1 MNTMKNQFYQMFTTA
16 ILTLLFAGSVVA
28 QKTKPVKTSI
38 IKTTI
43 YCDHCKICESCG
55 GRILKELYNE
65 NGIKNTSVDSKS
77 NTISV
82 TYDERKITLEQVRV
96 KISKLGFDADDIK
109 ADPSAVAKLDDCC
122 KKPSQ

>member
-1 MNTMKNQFYQMFTTA
+1 MKALRF
-16 ILTLLFAGSVVA
+16 LLLFSILFCGSTYA
-28 QKTKPVKTSI
+28 QKAKPVKTAV

-65 NGIKNTSVDSKS
+65 AGIKNTSVDSKA
-77 NTISV
+77 NTITV

-96 KISKLGFDADDIK
+96 KISKLGFDADEVK
-109 ADPSAVAKLDDCC
+109 ADPAAVAKLDDCC
-122 KKPSQ
+122 KKSS

>member
-1 MNTMKNQFYQMFTTA
+1 MNMKNLN
-16 ILTLLFAGSVVA
+16 LTKIAMLLLVFLSMGAFA
-28 QKTKPVKTSI
+28 QKNKNIKTAA

-65 NGIKNTSVDSKS
+65 DGIKTTNVDAKA
-77 NTISV
+77 NTITV
-82 TYDERKITLEQVRV
+82 TYDERKITLEQVRI
-96 KISKLGFDADDIK
+96 KISRLGFDADAVK

-122 KKPSQ
+122 KKPS